1 MAIRLFY
8 KITWVIL
15 GYFLFLGFYKLFF
28 SDESVITYLE
38 LKDKISQQESINKAK
53 SDINLALYAEVD
65 SLKHGYSAVEE
76 RARNDLGLIKKGE
89 IFYQIVE

>member
-15 GYFLFLGFYKLFF
+15 SYFLLLGLFKLFF
-28 SDESVITYLE
+28 SDESVVTYFE
-38 LKDKISQQESINKAK
+38 LRDKISQQEDINKTK
-53 SDINLALYAEVD
+53 SDINLSLYAEVD